1 MKEDIDEFS
10 SLIVS
15 TSTMSVADWEKTYL
29 FAVTVQALHALG
41 LTRYIAVALK
51 KCRNISYY
59 DFYNGFIEK
68 ALNDKSSDFIHT
80 LWTSFREHFSAV
92 ANKNGAIG
100 MIDDRFGHI
109 IYEPDEMLFS
119 KCLIDDEK
127 FFTEFKGYVAEI
139 TDDEEFT
146 DEIVDFQQFIM
157 NKPLK
162 ENETKEYSYDFA
174 SFFNSFFSGNEN
186 VEINKKNTNIST
198 RCCLETKDWAD
209 FVRVSVWYSRR
220 MANSTVC
227 EFTADN

>member
-1 MKEDIDEFS
+1 VKEDIDEFS

-68 ALNDKSSDFIHT
+68 ALNDNSAEFIHR

-119 KCLIDDEK
+119 KCLIDEDK
-127 FFTEFKGYVAEI
+127 FFPELKKYVEDI
-139 TDDEEFT
+139 TGDKEFT
-146 DEIVDFQQFIM
+146 DEIVSFQQFIM
-157 NKPLK
+157 NKPVK
-162 ENETKEYSYDFA
+162 ENETKEFSYDFA
-174 SFFNSFFSGNEN
+174 AFFNEFFSGNED
-186 VEINKKNTNIST
+186 VTPEKKNTKIST
-198 RCCLETKDWAD
+198 KCCLETKDWAD
-209 FVRVSVWYSRR
+209 FVRVAVWYSRR

-227 EFTADN
+227 EFRADN